1 MNGDLRAEVA
11 RACRVL
17 GTLGLTREPAGHV
30 SVRDGDHLLIKARGD
45 GESGLRYAEESDVIA
60 VDLDGTKLDGRDDL
74 SVPQE
79 VHIHIGVYRARPDVG
94 AVVHVHP
101 LAATLLT
108 VCDVDLLPLVGA
120 YDPLA
125 MRLAA
130 RGIPRYPRSILVSTP
145 DLGADLATALGDA
158 PACLMSGHGLT
169 SAGGDIAEAALSAIK
184 VAELADLNYRARLLG
199 TPRPV
204 SDEDIAAF
212 GGSRSTT
219 SAAMIASTWRYYCRT
234 TGQDGGA

>member
-1 MNGDLRAEVA
+1 VNGGLRAEVA

-30 SVRDGDHLLIKARGD
+30 SVRDGDHLLIKARGK
-45 GESGLRYAEESDVIA
+45 GESGLRYAGESDVIA
-60 VDLDGTKLDGRDDL
+60 VGFDGTELDGRADL

-79 VHIHIGVYRARPDVG
+79 VHIHIGVYQARPDVG

-108 VCDVDLLPLVGA
+108 ICDVPLLPLVGA

-130 RGIPRYPRSILVSTP
+130 KGIPRYPRSILVSTP
-145 DLGADLATALGDA
+145 DLGADLARAMGDA

-169 SAGGDIAEAALSAIK
+169 SAGADVAAAALYAIK
-184 VAELADLNYRARLLG
+184 VAELADLNYQARLLG
-199 TPRPV
+199 EPRPI
-204 SDEDIAAF
+204 SAEDLAAF
-212 GGSRSTT
+212 GSTT
-219 SAAMIASTWRYYCRT
+219 SATMIASTWRYYCQA
-234 TGQDGGA
+234 TGQDGDVAP